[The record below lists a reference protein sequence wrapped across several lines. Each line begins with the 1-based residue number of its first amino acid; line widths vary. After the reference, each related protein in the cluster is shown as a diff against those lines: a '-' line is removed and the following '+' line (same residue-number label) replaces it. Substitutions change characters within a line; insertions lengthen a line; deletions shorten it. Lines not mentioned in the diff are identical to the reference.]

1 MRSREIGLQFF
12 AMQSITHERLAWH
25 NLTRPTPE
33 ELSELQEKYQFH
45 ELDIEDCL
53 SEHERPKIDEYEDYL
68 FLVLHIPFYDKSTR
82 SIIKEEVH
90 IFVGASYIVTLH
102 DGRLKVLNDFWE
114 LLNGSEEQRAEYLGE
129 DPGYFLYELISL
141 LFESCFPL
149 VDGLIRK
156 LRELEGILFE
166 AEREEKV
173 LRTILELK
181 RSIIAMRRVLL
192 PQRALIAAL
201 EHKSKK
207 FINEDLDVYFDDVL
221 DAIERQWA
229 LLETAKEVS
238 SALQESFESWIQNK
252 TNRIIRVLTVFSVTM
267 LPLTVITGYY
277 GMNVHLPYAQDVHA
291 SLGIAAVLFLILL
304 GSMAYFA
311 WRKWL

>member
-1 MRSREIGLQFF
+1 
-12 AMQSITHERLAWH
+12 MQSITHERLAWH